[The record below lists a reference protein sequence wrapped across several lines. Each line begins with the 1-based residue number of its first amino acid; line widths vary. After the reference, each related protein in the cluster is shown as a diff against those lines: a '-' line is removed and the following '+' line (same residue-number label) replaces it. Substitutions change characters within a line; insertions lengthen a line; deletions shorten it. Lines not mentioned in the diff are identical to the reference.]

1 MPLWLRLLTWISGAV
16 LGLAVVELVFPLVG
30 WIRNGSYRSPP
41 FILAAIIVFVAWLA
55 IRRYSR
61 SPSLRSVAAS
71 AAWVAIP
78 LLGYCALGAGYID
91 TRTAYYRTAMKSDLR
106 NLVDLQEDI
115 RQSSGSYTAAP
126 PYRPSAGVS
135 VPRVVLTPDGWTGEV
150 THAGLARSCVI
161 FMGSTPIAPAVESN
175 TPTCP
180 REPIDWSDYLLG
192 LTMLAIGA
200 AIAGVAF
207 AMERRAGKARTS

>member
-1 MPLWLRLLTWISGAV
+1 MPLWLRLLTWTSGAV
-16 LGLAVVELVFPLVG
+16 LGLAVVELVFPLV
-30 WIRNGSYRSPP
+30 
-41 FILAAIIVFVAWLA
+41 
-55 IRRYSR
+55 
-61 SPSLRSVAAS
+61 
-71 AAWVAIP
+71 
-78 LLGYCALGAGYID
+78 
-91 TRTAYYRTAMKSDLR
+91 
-106 NLVDLQEDI
+106 
-115 RQSSGSYTAAP
+115 
-126 PYRPSAGVS
+126 
-135 VPRVVLTPDGWTGEV
+135 GWTGEV